1 MWCVHN
7 SVSQDTQE
15 ARWTRD
21 APLSERN
28 RADAYAGMLDRSVY
42 QLFVL
47 PVEVAMEVCVQV
59 VWSYVQAARLGRCS
73 KCIRKECVSLE
84 YVRFSFTAMDLGRG
98 LGPGWWQ

>member
-84 YVRFSFTAMDLGRG
+84 YVRFSFMAMDLGRG
-98 LGPGWWQ
+98 LGPGWW